1 MEKTNNATE
10 EETNEIVELL
20 DQVFSW
26 TLQDVFNENLYKY
39 KVNKIPE
46 TFDSPTAYKK
56 AFIPLLLEETHA
68 DLSSSLS
75 GVARAPFCEI
85 LELKRDSKLFMLPKP
100 LIYNIEFEK
109 GVGKYEPEYGD
120 LILFTNIR
128 PKCVDDLKLNTPK
141 SPYHIAFV
149 LGPKSEP
156 PKSKYVEKVKVI
168 SSKCINTDFESNM
181 RDNETQKLY
190 AVYLMNM
197 TTNVRIWKALNSKT
211 HGSIIENV
219 LQPDLNGGV
228 NCQNCLSEAN
238 SHAPFIKEDVII
250 RSQNLNESQQD
261 AVMSSI
267 GMTNCHHSE
276 VKIIWGPPGTGKT
289 KTVAIRLHSLVMDSV
304 EYDTHGLAEIL
315 LFGNSKRMKL
325 DSYPGLDVIFL
336 DNRVKILEECFNPVT
351 GWKQILELM
360 KRLLRDPQEQ
370 YLLEICAYRAY
381 RAYKKNMGNEEWR
394 DFAVIYQMVEQD
406 KKKRIVTMEEF
417 GEQLFMESSD
427 EKKRVM
433 ELREQLKLCSG
444 TLYTCFTKILEGYR
458 EQHHFLDKDAL
469 SLDELE
475 KGKNRDAY
483 PMTFERY
490 VEKAWKEIA
499 QKYELDE
506 DDNNACVMSLEKFVK
521 QRFGN
526 LRDILKV
533 LNHALY
539 THLPKSFVSLETLK
553 VMLEAPNLF
562 DSFENSLSQAK
573 FKLTLFDLEEKF
585 VSECFGPMSDK
596 RDEILSILSLLST
609 SISLPASSS
618 GKLYS
623 AGMTPVEFLV
633 IDEAAQLKECESTI
647 PLQLPGLTHCI
658 LIGDERQLPALV
670 KSKIADKCEF
680 GRSLFERLV
689 TLGYKR
695 KMLNVQYRM
704 HPSISLFPCTE
715 FYDEKLSNAAIVM
728 EESYNKSFLEG
739 DMYASY
745 SFINIAEGKEKSG
758 RGHSLK
764 NMVEVAAISEII
776 KSLKKEFMR
785 KKKKVSIGI
794 ISPYNAQVYEIKE
807 KVKQYTSKSNSEF
820 SVSVRSV
827 DGFQGGEEDII
838 IISTVRSNG
847 SGNVGFLSN
856 RQRAN
861 VAMTRARYC
870 LWILGNATTLINSDS
885 VWRKVV
891 LDAMG
896 RNCFYNAND
905 DKKLAG
911 AIEDVLFEIKLLEE
925 NESQFKKLRIG
936 GKSTTSYR

>member
-10 EETNEIVELL
+10 EETKEIVELL

-85 LELKRDSKLFMLPKP
+85 LELKRVSKLFMLPKP

-156 PKSKYVEKVKVI
+156 PKSKYVEKVQVI

-228 NCQNCLSEAN
+228 NCQNCLSKAN
-238 SHAPFIKEDVII
+238 THAPFIKEDVII

-267 GMTNCHHSE
+267 
-276 VKIIWGPPGTGKT
+276 
-289 KTVAIRLHSLVMDSV
+289 
-304 EYDTHGLAEIL
+304 
-315 LFGNSKRMKL
+315 
-325 DSYPGLDVIFL
+325 
-336 DNRVKILEECFNPVT
+336 
-351 GWKQILELM
+351 
-360 KRLLRDPQEQ
+360 
-370 YLLEICAYRAY
+370 EICAYRAY

-417 GEQLFMESSD
+417 GKQLFMESSD

-609 SISLPASSS
+609 SISLPGIYMRRDIENFCLSNTCLILCTASSS

-670 KSKIADKCEF
+670 KS
-680 GRSLFERLV
+680 
-689 TLGYKR
+689 
-695 KMLNVQYRM
+695 
-704 HPSISLFPCTE
+704 
-715 FYDEKLSNAAIVM
+715 
-728 EESYNKSFLEG
+728 
-739 DMYASY
+739 
-745 SFINIAEGKEKSG
+745 
-758 RGHSLK
+758 
-764 NMVEVAAISEII
+764 
-776 KSLKKEFMR
+776 
-785 KKKKVSIGI
+785 
-794 ISPYNAQVYEIKE
+794 KE

-925 NESQFKKLRIG
+925 NESQFKKLSIG